1 MYKMLYQN
9 SDKREIN
16 NLAVRK
22 ILKERGVQPENLPP
36 AEDVN
41 KVERRLKGDEK
52 KLLKDVKKKND
63 FLYCEIFFNE
73 L

>member
-1 MYKMLYQN
+1 MLKTLYQN
-9 SDKREIN
+9 SFISEKN

-36 AEDVN
+36 AEDVK

-52 KLLKDVKKKND
+52 KLLKEVKKEKKTKR
-63 FLYCEIFFNE
+63 
-73 L
+73 